1 MAQPKSRESLVSF
14 LDYLGKKGLMAPATA
29 SARKA
34 AVNTVLG
41 ILDDAESADV
51 SVLDLDSVM
60 RRFSNLQGKDFTP
73 GSMKTYKSRVR
84 AAIDDFVSYLE
95 NPLAFKPK
103 LKTRSNNGGPPKKVL
118 EEVKDIHKNIEE
130 SDVIK
135 PTVSAF
141 TTASI
146 LPIPI
151 RSNLTIHVQ
160 GLPFDLKASEAK
172 KIANVILAM
181 AESV

>member
-1 MAQPKSRESLVSF
+1 MTQQRSREALVSF

-41 ILDDAESADV
+41 ILDESEAADV
-51 SVLDLDSVM
+51 STLDLDGVM
-60 RRFSNLQGKDFTP
+60 DRFSNLQGKSFTP

-84 AAIDDFVSYLE
+84 AAIDDFVAYIE
-95 NPLAFKPK
+95 NPMAFKPK
-103 LKTRSNNGGPPKKVL
+103 LKPRVANGGVTKKSSTAIQTTQPGIV
-118 EEVKDIHKNIEE
+118 E
-130 SDVIK
+130 SDNVR
-135 PTVSAF
+135 PTVTAF
-141 TTASI
+141 TTVSI

-151 RSNLTIHVQ
+151 RADLTIQVQ
-160 GLPFDLKASEAK
+160 GLPFDLTSAEAN

-181 AESV
+181 AGSN

>member
-1 MAQPKSRESLVSF
+1 MAQPKTREALVSF

-41 ILDDAESADV
+41 ILDEGEAADV
-51 SVLDLDSVM
+51 SALDLDSVM
-60 RRFSNLQGKDFTP
+60 SRFSNLQGKDFTP

-84 AAIDDFVSYLE
+84 AAIDDFVSYTE

-103 LKTRSNNGGPPKKVL
+103 LKTRSSNGGNPKKTN
-118 EEVKDIHKNIEE
+118 EQPK
-130 SDVIK
+130 
-135 PTVSAF
+135 TVEPMSVEPEAARPVASAF
-141 TTASI
+141 TSASI

-151 RSNLTIHVQ
+151 RSDLTIQVQ
-160 GLPFDLKASEAK
+160 GLPYDLTSAEAK

-181 AESV
+181 AGSV

>member
-1 MAQPKSRESLVSF
+1 MTEQKSREALVSF

-41 ILDDAESADV
+41 ILDEKEAADV
-51 SVLDLDSVM
+51 SALDLDDVM
-60 RRFSNLQGKDFTP
+60 SRFSNLQGKDFTP

-84 AAIDDFVSYLE
+84 AAIDDFVAYIN

-103 LKTRSNNGGPPKKVL
+103 LKARAVVNGGKK
-118 EEVKDIHKNIEE
+118 N
-130 SDVIK
+130 SDTASAK
-135 PTVSAF
+135 PARVDEDLAF
-141 TTASI
+141 NRHAAPAFASASI

-151 RSNLTIHVQ
+151 RSDLIVQIQ
-160 GLPFDLKASEAK
+160 GLPFDLTSTEAK
-172 KIANVILAM
+172 KIANVILAL
-181 AESV
+181 AGD